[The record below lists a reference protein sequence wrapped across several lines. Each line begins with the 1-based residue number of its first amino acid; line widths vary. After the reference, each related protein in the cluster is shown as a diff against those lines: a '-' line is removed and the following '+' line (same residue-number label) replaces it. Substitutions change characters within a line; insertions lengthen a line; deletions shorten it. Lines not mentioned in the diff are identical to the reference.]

1 MTEAKLAT
9 LLSSLTPIAQV
20 LDATPT
26 GLLPALDES
35 YVRLHTN
42 ENPFPLPREV
52 MRSAIAALERQYI
65 YPEHDNVALREAAA
79 AAYGISVDRVMA
91 GNGSSELLS
100 LVYRAFLAPGD
111 SVAMMS
117 PGFSFN
123 RQLAKLQGAQLIEVR
138 CNEHDC
144 LPINNL
150 LFGPAK
156 HAKFILLANPNNPT
170 GSFVPI
176 AEIERLVAQYD
187 RLVVLDEAYI
197 DFAPENGLHLVDRY
211 SNVLVL
217 RTFSK
222 SYAVAGIRIGFAF
235 GHPELIGRLRA
246 LQNMF
251 NMNVVAHAV
260 GMSVLAH
267 RSAYDENHKHIK
279 NERQRISNALSGFGF
294 SILPSHANFLLACVP
309 AGRDG
314 RWWQSALE
322 RQKILV
328 ATFPDDGLEDCI
340 RVSVGTS
347 EQMEAF
353 LGAVGKVRRAAD
365 RYT

>member
-1 MTEAKLAT
+1 MQNLAST
-9 LLSSLTPIAQV
+9 
-20 LDATPT
+20 
-26 GLLPALDES
+26 
-35 YVRLHTN
+35 
-42 ENPFPLPREV
+42 F
-52 MRSAIAALERQYI
+52 
-65 YPEHDNVALREAAA
+65 
-79 AAYGISVDRVMA
+79 
-91 GNGSSELLS
+91 GN
-100 LVYRAFLAPGD
+100 
-111 SVAMMS
+111 
-117 PGFSFN
+117 
-123 RQLAKLQGAQLIEVR
+123 
-138 CNEHDC
+138 CH
-144 LPINNL
+144 NL

-187 RLVVLDEAYI
+187 RLVVLDESYI

-314 RWWQSALE
+314 RWWEALWNVRRSSLPPFRMTAWKIAFALASAQVSRWRPFLLPSARFAVLQIATLDHHSTGVWHVHERFCAACSCPELRRLDVYWTSALNPIAAG
-322 RQKILV
+322 QSILV
-328 ATFPDDGLEDCI
+328 CITSNTPRLLLQSFASPRTQTPKLEI
-340 RVSVGTS
+340 I
-347 EQMEAF
+347 
-353 LGAVGKVRRAAD
+353 K
-365 RYT
+365 